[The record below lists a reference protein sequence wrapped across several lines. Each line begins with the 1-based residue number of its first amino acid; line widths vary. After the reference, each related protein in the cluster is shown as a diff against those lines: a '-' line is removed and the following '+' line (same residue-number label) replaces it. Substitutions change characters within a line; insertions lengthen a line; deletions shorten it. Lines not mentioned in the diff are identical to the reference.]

1 VPHRG
6 RILSGLA
13 PAALL
18 LLITGC
24 SGANLG
30 DIDESVDSREQMP
43 GPGIFADED
52 GETTLKWSSDSTEAE
67 ATVSDTNSAA
77 VTASAATSAAAT
89 VSPEQAEFE
98 QFKAWNELRTN
109 GAESAEYQE
118 FLQWLEY
125 QKFKSSQ

>member
-1 VPHRG
+1 VSRRS
-6 RILSGLA
+6 RILSWLA
-13 PAALL
+13 PAASLL
-18 LLITGC
+18 LVITGC

-43 GPGIFADED
+43 GPGVFADEG
-52 GETTLKWSSDSTEAE
+52 GESALKWSTASKEPEVA
-67 ATVSDTNSAA
+67 
-77 VTASAATSAAAT
+77 ASAATSAAAT

-98 QFKAWNELRTN
+98 QFKAWNELRSN

-125 QKFKSSQ
+125 RKFKSNQ